1 MDGDLASEDSHGA
14 KNSDVDLTRGPAV
27 VTFRGMDADEKR
39 RTYAAC
45 RAIKSHFYAVGESIV
60 YGKPD
65 VGAGD
70 TVNPYYNRTASGLFV
85 EFYYGTPLYVWTPW
99 GKWRMRMRCVSG
111 MRVAI
116 DDASMAFLRRV
127 HTTLH
132 QPQTNSA
139 MGSFGPVYAVVS
151 VDGCEPVPAPVVGA
165 AYVNDGYDAMMTEWA
180 ELTAAYDAAHAEN
193 T

>member
-1 MDGDLASEDSHGA
+1 
-14 KNSDVDLTRGPAV
+14 
-27 VTFRGMDADEKR
+27 MDANEKQ

-45 RAIKSHFYAVGESIV
+45 RAIKTHFYAVGESIV

-99 GKWRMRMRCVSG
+99 GKWRMRMRAVSAS
-111 MRVAI
+111 RAAI
-116 DDASMAFLRRV
+116 DEAVQAFMSRV
-127 HTTLH
+127 HTRLH
-132 QPQTNSA
+132 APQTDSEL
-139 MGSFGPVYAVVS
+139 GSYGPIYAVMS

-165 AYVNDGYDAMMTEWA
+165 AYVNDGYEAMIAEWA
-180 ELTAAYDAAHAEN
+180 ELTAAYDAAHSIN
-193 T
+193 GSGP

>member
-1 MDGDLASEDSHGA
+1 M
-14 KNSDVDLTRGPAV
+14 

-45 RAIKSHFYAVGESIV
+45 RAIKRHFYAVSASIV
-60 YGKPD
+60 YGAPD
-65 VGAGD
+65 ASVGD
-70 TVNPYYNRTASGLFV
+70 TVNAYFNRTASGLFV

-99 GKWRMRMRCVSG
+99 GKWRMRLRGVSG
-111 MRVAI
+111 SRPAI
-116 DDASMAFLRRV
+116 DEAVQAFMSRV
-127 HTTLH
+127 HTKLH
-132 QPQTNSA
+132 APQTDSEL
-139 MGSFGPVYAVVS
+139 GSYGPIYAVMS

-165 AYVNDGYDAMMTEWA
+165 AYTTDGYEAMIAEWA